1 VHAAARAAIKLGT
14 RNEEPAV
21 NDQTK
26 AVSASAT
33 TLVEDP
39 EHLLPDIGALVDEAP
54 DTMVLHSR
62 EAYRLFI
69 GRALEVTHHRQPII
83 GGRRVAA
90 ALRAIWYLSGNDNPY
105 ADWVLVD
112 IGERISEIGNSLQ
125 RETQRGE
132 DRLHALSR
140 RGLNLSVL
148 QSREPQPVELVFR
161 SSYGYAVADLVLRYD
176 YFNRV
181 IKTLVRKDLLPDHE
195 GRSLIFSYTRR
206 LRGMF
211 EEPVRFERWL
221 MRDELRPLSRRDFLP
236 AAEPEAR
243 KRVQAAMALFG
254 PVPRDVFTGARR
266 PRHSRRRVELTA
278 QELKLLQDADLTWS
292 PATGDAEEATL
303 L

>member
-1 VHAAARAAIKLGT
+1 
-14 RNEEPAV
+14 V
-21 NDQTK
+21 NDQPQ

-33 TLVEDP
+33 TKGEDH
-39 EHLLPDIGALVDEAP
+39 EHLPADIGALVDEAP
-54 DTMVLHSR
+54 DVMVLHTR

-69 GRALEVTHHRQPII
+69 GRSLDIAHQRGPIV

-90 ALRAIWYLSGNDNPY
+90 ALRAIWYLSGSDNPY

-112 IGERISEIGNSLQ
+112 VGERISEIGGSLQ
-125 RETQRGE
+125 RETQRAE
-132 DRLHALSR
+132 DRMHALKF

-148 QSREPQPVELVFR
+148 KSSEPQRVELGFR
-161 SSYGYAVADLVLRYD
+161 SPYGYAVADLVLRYD

-181 IKTLVRKDLLPDHE
+181 IKTQVRKDLLSDHD

-206 LRGMF
+206 LRGML

-221 MRDELRPLSRRDFLP
+221 LRDELRPLSRHDFLP
-236 AAEPEAR
+236 AAEAEAR

-266 PRHSRRRVELTA
+266 PRHSRRHVALTA
-278 QELKLLQDADLTWS
+278 QELKLLQDADLSWS